1 MTQRPAQ
8 GHSECNRT
16 MKKILVVEDDT
27 YLSNAYRVKLTK
39 AGFEVKNAFDGDE
52 ALNLLQTFTPDL
64 ILLDIVMP
72 KKDGFATLAEIK
84 AQEKWR
90 NIPIILASNLGQ
102 KEDRDKGMQLG
113 ASEFFI
119 KTEFT
124 LNDLIGK
131 IKSMLKID
139 S

>member
-1 MTQRPAQ
+1 
-8 GHSECNRT
+8 

-27 YLSNAYRVKLTK
+27 FLSNAYRVKLTK
-39 AGFEVKNAFDGDE
+39 AGFEVRNAFDGDE
-52 ALNLLQTFTPDL
+52 AFNLLQTFTPDL

-72 KKDGFATLAEIK
+72 KKDGFVILKEIK
-84 AQEKWR
+84 SNKKWE

-102 KEDRDKGMQLG
+102 KEDREKGMQLG

-124 LNDLIGK
+124 LNDLIQ
-131 IKSMLKID
+131 KID
-139 S
+139 SILKKG

>member
-1 MTQRPAQ
+1 
-8 GHSECNRT
+8 

-39 AGFEVKNAFDGDE
+39 AGFEVRNAFDGDE
-52 ALNLLQTFTPDL
+52 ALNMLQTFTPDL

-72 KKDGFATLAEIK
+72 KKDGFVTLSEIK
-84 AQEKWR
+84 SNQKWR
-90 NIPIILASNLGQ
+90 NIPIILVSNLGQ

-119 KTEFT
+119 KTDFT
-124 LNDLIGK
+124 LNDLIQ
-131 IKSMLKID
+131 KID
-139 S
+139 TMIKA